1 MPEQQLAFLLL
12 KKNEVRVKQFILHYL
27 CWWLYLFMTALEP
40 RHCIKMHNQ

>member
-12 KKNEVRVKQFILHYL
+12 KNEVRGKQFILHYL
-27 CWWLYLFMTALEP
+27 CGWLCLFMTAFEP